1 MIGNLR
7 IILLTLSL
15 LLSFGTSAAPT
26 QYELSVD
33 GLACPF
39 CAYGIE
45 KKLNAAEGVEDIF
58 IDINAGTVTVTMAE
72 SASMSE
78 AAAAQIVKDAG
89 FTLAG
94 FKKLGASAGDTTQ

>member
-15 LLSFGTSAAPT
+15 LLSFGASAAPT

-45 KKLNAAEGVEDIF
+45 KKLNATDGVENIF

-78 AAAAQIVKDAG
+78 DVARRIVKDAG

-94 FKKLGASAGDTTQ
+94 FRKLSAASNDSAQ